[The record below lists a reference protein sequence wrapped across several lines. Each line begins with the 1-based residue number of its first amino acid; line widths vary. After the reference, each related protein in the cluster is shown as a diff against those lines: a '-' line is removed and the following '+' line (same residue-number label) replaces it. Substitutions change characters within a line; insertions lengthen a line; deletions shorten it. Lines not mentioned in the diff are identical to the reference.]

1 MCISSISSGSFQL
14 IWRYCDVYSKLCL
27 ATTIWVFLLNC
38 RGESKTQR
46 DVGWTGHDK
55 NHILA
60 FYQIFSSKVFKH
72 TFTGNEGKVWL
83 WEKSVEFG
91 WRLLNFTRFKP
102 KLNFS
107 VLSNISIHQHSVA
120 TRLRKMKQIKKRMNC
135 RSCTMVHPQRV
146 GNHNI
151 F

>member
-1 MCISSISSGSFQL
+1 MFIVNFVLLPQFEFFCSIAEVKVSHREML
-14 IWRYCDVYSKLCL
+14 V
-27 ATTIWVFLLNC
+27 
-38 RGESKTQR
+38 
-46 DVGWTGHDK
+46 GHDK

-102 KLNFS
+102 KLNFR

>member
-1 MCISSISSGSFQL
+1 MSCYHNLSFSAQL
-14 IWRYCDVYSKLCL
+14 LRWK
-27 ATTIWVFLLNC
+27 W
-38 RGESKTQR
+38 
-46 DVGWTGHDK
+46 DVGWTGHDR

-91 WRLLNFTRFKP
+91 WRLSNFTRFKP

-151 F
+151 FSNKSSQTQCYHSKIT